1 MNTFWE
7 FIIMFLIACVMNFII
22 IFTFAYGF
30 GIDVGPVWGFVIG
43 CIDMEIVMVVYNRIK
58 RRRE

>member
-7 FIIMFLIACVMNFII
+7 FIIMFLIACVLNFII

-43 CIDMEIVMVVYNRIK
+43 VIDMEIVILVWDRIERK
-58 RRRE
+58 RK